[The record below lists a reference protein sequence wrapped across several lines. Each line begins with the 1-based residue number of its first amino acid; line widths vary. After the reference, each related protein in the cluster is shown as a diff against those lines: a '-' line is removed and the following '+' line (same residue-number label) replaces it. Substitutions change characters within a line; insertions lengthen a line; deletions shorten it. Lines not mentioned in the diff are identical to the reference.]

1 MRLSFVLN
9 VRKDVSGYVNDGLRR
24 LSTGLT
30 GLSCHERLARSL
42 SFRVPRTTLHIG
54 IDLVLSAHEIA
65 DHESGSITGWKSCD
79 RPVFNNGRA
88 SSAIKTA
95 FVPVSAKAR
104 GISDV
109 LLNLNPIQLSLFSS
123 VHNTHRPFRVPIDI
137 NELRG
142 LSVYEV
148 GLDVCLRCLSDG
160 LPI

>member
-1 MRLSFVLN
+1 
-9 VRKDVSGYVNDGLRR
+9 
-24 LSTGLT
+24 
-30 GLSCHERLARSL
+30 
-42 SFRVPRTTLHIG
+42 VPRTTLHIG

-65 DHESGSITGWKSCD
+65 DHESGSITGWKSCE
-79 RPVFNNGRA
+79 RPVFNNERA

-104 GISDV
+104 GISDA

-148 GLDVCLRCLSDG
+148 GLDVCRMVYQSDDDTIQSRHSTHSQALLRILTKAYRRV
-160 LPI
+160 

>member
-1 MRLSFVLN
+1 M
-9 VRKDVSGYVNDGLRR
+9 KDWLGASHSECLERPYILA
-24 LSTGLT
+24 ST
-30 GLSCHERLARSL
+30 
-42 SFRVPRTTLHIG
+42 
-54 IDLVLSAHEIA
+54 SAHEIA

-79 RPVFNNGRA
+79 RPVFNNERA

-137 NELRG
+137 SELRG

-148 GLDVCLRCLSDG
+148 GLDVCRMVYQSDNDQSS
-160 LPI
+160 LDIPPTHKHSSEF